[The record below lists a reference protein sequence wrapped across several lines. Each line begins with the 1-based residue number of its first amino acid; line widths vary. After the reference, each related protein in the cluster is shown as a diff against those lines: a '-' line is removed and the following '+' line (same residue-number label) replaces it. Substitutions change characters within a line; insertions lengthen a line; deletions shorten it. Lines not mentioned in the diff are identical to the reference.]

1 MPEHQEPQLLIVGG
15 KKRGRP
21 AADVPRV
28 HLTARLPPAYVDRLH
43 RLALK
48 HDVSVSEA
56 LIKVIDT
63 AFSMPRPGITEHNK

>member
-1 MPEHQEPQLLIVGG
+1 MSDQPTLMVVGG
-15 KKRGRP
+15 RRRGRP
-21 AADVPRV
+21 AAAVPRV

-48 HDVSVSEA
+48 HDVSVSDA

-63 AFSMPRPGITEHNK
+63 ALSMPRPAISEHKK

>member
-1 MPEHQEPQLLIVGG
+1 MSDEPQIMVVGG
-15 KKRGRP
+15 RQRGRP
-21 AADVPRV
+21 RADVPRV

-48 HDVSVSEA
+48 HDVSVSDA

-63 AFSMPRPGITEHNK
+63 ALRMPSRAAISEHNK